1 MKGGAI
7 DFCKTLLQNPTMKI
21 GYARISTDEQSL
33 DLQRD
38 ALVKAGCADVFEDRG
53 VSGVAAQRPGLEA
66 ALARI
71 QASDVLV
78 VWKLDRLGR
87 SLPHLI
93 ETVRQLGALGAGF
106 ASLSESI
113 DTTTAGGK
121 LVFHIMG
128 ALAEF
133 ERTLIV
139 ERVSAGIAAAKKRGK
154 HIGRPR
160 KLSAEQIA
168 HARDAIDGG
177 LQTRAG
183 MAAVL
188 GVDHSTLWRAMRVAS
203 DVLPSSVPE
212 SRPRHPQMIDGGHN
226 GRH

>member
-1 MKGGAI
+1 MKV
-7 DFCKTLLQNPTMKI
+7 
-21 GYARISTDEQSL
+21 GYARVSKEEQSL

-38 ALVKAGCADVFEDRG
+38 ALTQAGCEAVFEDCQTG
-53 VSGVAAQRPGLEA
+53 AATKRAGLDA
-66 ALARI
+66 ALARVE
-71 QASDVLV
+71 AGDVLV

-93 ETVRQLGALGAGF
+93 EVVQQLGARGAGF

-121 LVFHIMG
+121 LVFHLMG

-133 ERTLIV
+133 ERSLIV
-139 ERVSAGIAAAKKRGK
+139 ERVNAGIAAAKRRGK
-154 HIGRPR
+154 HVGRPP
-160 KLSAEQIA
+160 KLTPEQIN
-168 HARDAIDGG
+168 HAREAIEGG

-188 GVDHSTLWRAMRVAS
+188 GVDHSTLWRALRRAPAANAHTAS
-203 DVLPSSVPE
+203 K
-212 SRPRHPQMIDGGHN
+212 RHALG
-226 GRH
+226 GRHGHR

>member
-1 MKGGAI
+1 
-7 DFCKTLLQNPTMKI
+7 MKI

-38 ALVKAGCADVFEDRG
+38 ALTKSGCTEVFEDCG
-53 VSGVAAQRPGLEA
+53 VSGIAVRRPGLDA
-66 ALARI
+66 ALSRVGEG
-71 QASDVLV
+71 DVLT
-78 VWKLDRLGR
+78 VWRLDRLGR

-93 ETVRQLGALGAGF
+93 ETVAKLGARGAGF
-106 ASLSESI
+106 ASLSENI

-133 ERTLIV
+133 ERSLIV
-139 ERVSAGIAAAKKRGK
+139 ERVTAGIAAAKKRGK
-154 HIGRPR
+154 HVGRPR

-177 LQTRAG
+177 MQTAAG
-183 MAAVL
+183 MAALL
-188 GVDHSTLWRAMRVAS
+188 GVDHSTLWRAMRAA
-203 DVLPSSVPE
+203 DTLAAGDIIE
-212 SRPRHPQMIDGGHN
+212 GGRN
-226 GRH
+226 GHY

>member
-1 MKGGAI
+1 
-7 DFCKTLLQNPTMKI
+7 MKI

-38 ALVKAGCADVFEDRG
+38 ALRKAGCMEVFEDRG
-53 VSGVAAQRPGLEA
+53 VSGVATQRPGLEA
-66 ALARI
+66 ALKRI
-71 QASDVLV
+71 GVNDALV

-93 ETVRQLGALGAGF
+93 ETIRELGARGAGF

-113 DTTTAGGK
+113 DTTTPGGK

-139 ERVSAGIAAAKKRGK
+139 ERVNAGIAAAKKRGK
-154 HIGRPR
+154 HVGRPR
-160 KLSAEQIA
+160 KLTVEQVA
-168 HARDAIDGG
+168 HAREAIEGG

-183 MAAVL
+183 MAALL
-188 GVDHSTLWRAMRVAS
+188 GVDGSTLWRAIRAANDAAPAAAM
-203 DVLPSSVPE
+203 
-212 SRPRHPQMIDGGHN
+212 PRTMGGGGH
-226 GRH
+226 GHH

>member
-1 MKGGAI
+1 MTLDI
-7 DFCKTLLQNPTMKI
+7 CKTLLQNPHMKI
-21 GYARISTDEQSL
+21 GYARISTDEQSI

-38 ALVKAGCADVFEDRG
+38 ALMKAGCAEVFEDRG
-53 VSGVAAQRPGLEA
+53 VSGTAVRRPGLEA

-71 QASDVLV
+71 ESGDVLT

-87 SLPHLI
+87 SLQHLI
-93 ETVRQLGALGAGF
+93 ETVRQLGVRGVGF

-133 ERTLIV
+133 ERSLIV
-139 ERVSAGIAAAKKRGK
+139 ERVTAGIAAAKKRGK

-160 KLSAEQIA
+160 KLTPEQIA
-168 HARDAIDGG
+168 HARDAIEGG
-177 LQTRAG
+177 MQTCAG
-183 MAAVL
+183 MAALL
-188 GVDHSTLWRAMRVAS
+188 GVNHSTLWRAIRAADDIV
-203 DVLPSSVPE
+203 PSGRIATRANVVE
-212 SRPRHPQMIDGGHN
+212 GGKNDH
-226 GRH
+226 H

>member
-1 MKGGAI
+1 MPI
-7 DFCKTLLQNPTMKI
+7 DFCKTLLQNPPMKI

-38 ALVKAGCADVFEDRG
+38 ALTKAGCAEVFEDRG

-66 ALARI
+66 ALARM
-71 QASDVLV
+71 ASGDVLV

-121 LVFHIMG
+121 LIFHIMG

-133 ERTLIV
+133 ERSLIV
-139 ERVSAGIAAAKKRGK
+139 ERVTAGIAAAKKRGK
-154 HIGRPR
+154 HVGRPR
-160 KLSAEQIA
+160 KLTPEQIA
-168 HARDAIDGG
+168 HARDAIEGG
-177 LQTRAG
+177 MQTCAG
-183 MAAVL
+183 MAALL
-188 GVDHSTLWRAMRVAS
+188 GVDHSTLWRAMRAANDAMPV
-203 DVLPSSVPE
+203 VMVRRLPPSAE
-212 SRPRHPQMIDGGHN
+212 TIEGGRN